1 MNTSVVDRM
10 LDVYIAVGDAAI
22 QAIRPEV
29 MYVFISLCIIGLTW
43 AHLRN
48 AITQRESPINLLIV
62 QFMGAG
68 FFVWLLDNWG
78 SLMNAL
84 MGGMVQ
90 LGLKAGGNIMTAD
103 QFIHPSQIVA
113 VGIQILTP
121 LIDAVGFWGWMTGTN
136 IILVFSML
144 LTILAYFVL
153 SLQVLVA
160 IIEFKLGVVW
170 SFFMTALGIFKGT
183 SFASEKALGY
193 VFSSGIKLFAVA
205 TIVSVGSALM
215 LTFGTFADPSAPTY
229 GEALGMA
236 FGSIVLAAL
245 AWFIPAKAAG
255 VISGGPSLGAGAAVG
270 TLAAVGATAAVA
282 GVGAV
287 AAAKAASA
295 GSSALKS
302 AVSGSGASRGGLG
315 SPPSNGPGGGP
326 AGGPGGSS
334 GGPAG
339 RGGQPATSPSAA
351 ASSISEQ
358 ARKLP
363 KGQGD
368 GAQAPTQQQWQD
380 AKIMGTDITAMTRSQ
395 AGAALEAHQKWFE
408 NRQTGSAT
416 GETSKGAEKSATTQP
431 AKSQPPAWAN
441 NSRYTGPISLMKVP
455 SNLNAMVPRGA
466 DRSAGMNANNTGAQE

>member
-10 LDVYIAVGDAAI
+10 LDAYIAVGDAAI

-29 MYVFISLCIIGLTW
+29 MYVFVSLCIIGLTW

-62 QFMGAG
+62 QFMGVG

-84 MGGMVQ
+84 MGGMIK
-90 LGLKAGGNIMTAD
+90 LGLKAGGSIMTVD
-103 QFIHPSQIVA
+103 EFIHPSNIA
-113 VGIQILTP
+113 AAGIQMLTP
-121 LIDAVGFWGWMTGTN
+121 LIDAVGFWGWVTGSN
-136 IILVFSML
+136 VIMVFSML
-144 LTILAYFVL
+144 LVILAFFVM

-160 IIEFKLGVVW
+160 IIEFKLGVIW

-205 TIVSVGSALM
+205 TIVSVGSALI
-215 LTFGTFADPSAPTY
+215 LSFGTFADPSAPTY

-270 TLAAVGATAAVA
+270 ALAAVGATAAVA

-302 AVSGSGASRGGLG
+302 AVSGSGATRGGLS
-315 SPPSNGPGGGP
+315 SPPSGGPSGGP
-326 AGGPGGSS
+326 ACGPGGSS
-334 GGPAG
+334 GGAAG
-339 RGGQPATSPSAA
+339 RGGQPATSPSSA

-358 ARKLP
+358 ARQLP
-363 KGQGD
+363 KGKGE

-408 NRQTGSAT
+408 NRQTGGSQNAA
-416 GETSKGAEKSATTQP
+416 SKGAEAQGKPQP
-431 AKSQPPAWAN
+431 AASQAPAWSK
-441 NSRYTGPISLMKVP
+441 NSSYSGPVSLMKVP